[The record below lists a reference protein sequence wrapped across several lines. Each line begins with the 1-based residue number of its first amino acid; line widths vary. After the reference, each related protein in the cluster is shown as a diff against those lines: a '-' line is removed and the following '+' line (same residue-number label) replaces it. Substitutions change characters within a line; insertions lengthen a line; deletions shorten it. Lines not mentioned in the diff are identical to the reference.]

1 MAADG
6 PLGIIAGNGALPRRL
21 VDSCRAAGRPV
32 FVLAFEGEADQAT
45 VAGVPHAWCRLGAAA
60 TALDLL
66 HANAVTE
73 LVLAGGIRRPS
84 LSALRPDWRAAKFFA
99 RVGYRALGDDGLL
112 SAVVKELERE
122 GFRVVGADQLLP
134 AASLPEGPLG
144 RMAPDAE
151 AAADIARGLAV
162 ARALG
167 ALDVGQAAVVQQG
180 LVLGVE
186 AIDGTDA

>member
-21 VDSCRAAGRPV
+21 VESCRAAGRPV

-112 SAVVKELERE
+112 SAGVKDLGTA
-122 GFRVVGADQLLP
+122 GFRVSSAQPMRASQNLP
-134 AASLPEGPLG
+134 TNRP
-144 RMAPDAE
+144 
-151 AAADIARGLAV
+151 
-162 ARALG
+162 
-167 ALDVGQAAVVQQG
+167 
-180 LVLGVE
+180 
-186 AIDGTDA
+186 